1 MARARGKRGRRL
13 RKGDWA
19 RVMDAARTQFAPGN
33 GYGVLGFGIDR
44 KTTAGVRTREPAL
57 NAYVVH
63 KHERPEHP
71 VPLVRV
77 ARLGL
82 SVRPDVIGVGA
93 SPRLH
98 AGFTPPFTGLYPG
111 AAIRA
116 QGRVVEFGGVAC
128 LLGDDTGPTHLL
140 TAGHL
145 FPSGQA
151 RVAVFA
157 GRRAGLPLVVG
168 ALAVNL
174 LDQPFAFM
182 SAPLDVALVALNPAG
197 KRLAAA
203 SDDGPKLTGSVPA
216 DAAGEL
222 EVTAFLPTAHD
233 CSRTT
238 TTLAGPLDVQMESAA
253 RGSYT
258 VSGALGT
265 AAVVTNAGDS
275 GTILYNGERDDALA
289 VGVCVG
295 QFGAMSV
302 FEPLARALGVLRQ
315 GTELELDI
323 V

>member
-1 MARARGKRGRRL
+1 MARARGKTRRL
-13 RKGDWA
+13 RKSDWA
-19 RVMDAARTQFAPGN
+19 PLMAAARAHFPPGN
-33 GYGVLGFGIDR
+33 EYGVVGFGIDR
-44 KTTAGVRTREPAL
+44 KVTAGSRSSELTL

-63 KHERPEHP
+63 KHERPKHP

-77 ARLGL
+77 KKLGL
-82 SVRPDVIGVGA
+82 SMRPDVIGVGA
-93 SPRLH
+93 HPRTH

-145 FPSGQA
+145 FATGQTQ
-151 RVAVFA
+151 VPVFS
-157 GRRAGLPLVVG
+157 GRRDGPALVVG
-168 ALAVNL
+168 SLTLNL

-182 SAPLDVALVALNPAG
+182 TEPLDVALVTLNPAG
-197 KRLAAA
+197 VRLAAA
-203 SDDGPKLTGSVPA
+203 SSDGPKLTGSVPA
-216 DAAGEL
+216 DAAGGL

-233 CSRTT
+233 ASRGT
-238 TTLAGPLDVQMESAA
+238 TTLSGPVEVQMDSSA
-253 RGSYT
+253 RGTYT

-265 AAVVTNAGDS
+265 EAVVTNSGDS
-275 GTILYNGERDDALA
+275 GTILYNGERADALA

-315 GTELELDI
+315 GTELKLAL

>member
-1 MARARGKRGRRL
+1 MARAREKPKRRL
-13 RKGDWA
+13 CKSDWA
-19 RVMDAARTQFAPGN
+19 QVLAAARSHFPPDN
-33 GYGVLGFGIDR
+33 RYGVLGFGIDR
-44 KTTAGVRTREPAL
+44 RTTAGRRTSEPAL

-63 KHERPEHP
+63 KHERPKHP

-77 ARLGL
+77 KELGL

-93 SPRLH
+93 NPRSH

-128 LLGDDTGPTHLL
+128 VLGDDSGPTHLL

-145 FPSGQA
+145 FASGQTQ
-151 RVAVFA
+151 VPVFS
-157 GRRAGLPLVVG
+157 GRRAAPPLIVG
-168 ALAVNL
+168 TLRVNL
-174 LDQPFAFM
+174 LDQPFGFM
-182 SAPLDVALVALNPAG
+182 REPLDIALIALNPAG
-197 KRLAAA
+197 VRLAAA
-203 SDDGPKLTGSVPA
+203 SSDGPKLTGSVPA
-216 DAAGEL
+216 EAAGGL
-222 EVTAFLPTAHD
+222 EVAAFLPTAHD
-233 CSRTT
+233 ASRAT
-238 TTLAGPLDVQMESAA
+238 TTLAGPVEVQMESSA
-253 RGSYT
+253 RGTYT

-265 AAVVTNAGDS
+265 EAVVTNAGDS
-275 GTILYNGERDDALA
+275 GTILYNGERGDALA

-315 GTELELDI
+315 GTELELAL

>member
-1 MARARGKRGRRL
+1 MPRARKQPGRRL
-13 RKGDWA
+13 RKSDWA
-19 RVMDAARTQFAPGN
+19 PLMDAARTHFPPGN
-33 GYGVLGFGIDR
+33 KYGVLGFGIHR
-44 KTTAGVRTREPAL
+44 KTTAGRTSSEPAL

-63 KHERPEHP
+63 KHEQPKHP
-71 VPLVRV
+71 VPLIRV
-77 ARLGL
+77 KKLGL

-93 SPRLH
+93 NPRSH

-128 LLGDDTGPTHLL
+128 LLGDATGPTHLL

-145 FPSGQA
+145 FASGQA
-151 RVAVFA
+151 QTPVFS
-157 GRRAGLPLVVG
+157 GRRAAPPLVVG
-168 ALAVNL
+168 TLAVNL

-182 SAPLDVALVALNPAG
+182 TEPLDVALVALNPAG
-197 KRLAAA
+197 VRLAAA
-203 SDDGPKLTGSVPA
+203 SSDGPKLTGSVAA
-216 DAAGEL
+216 DAAGGL

-233 CSRTT
+233 ASRATA
-238 TTLAGPLDVQMESAA
+238 TLAGPVEVQMDSSA
-253 RGSYT
+253 RGTYT

-265 AAVVTNAGDS
+265 EAVVTNSGDS
-275 GTILYNGERDDALA
+275 GTILYNGERGDALA
-289 VGVCVG
+289 VGICVG

-315 GTELELDI
+315 GTELELAI